1 MDCKAIGK
9 KVDSQVVEFL
19 HAQDI
24 KIIQPQQFRHG
35 LVKSYRANGFV
46 LYRMWPYAG
55 TYFFCQE
62 NKVKDNEIIKATI
75 MEMITIYQLR

>member
-19 HAQDI
+19 HAKDI

-46 LYRMWPYAG
+46 L
-55 TYFFCQE
+55 
-62 NKVKDNEIIKATI
+62 
-75 MEMITIYQLR
+75 